1 MSDQTP
7 AAAPAP
13 VNPAIANATQTLAI
27 KELGETVAGV
37 KKQLKTLWISFA
49 VLAVIVVVLAVM
61 TLVPSLRFGMMGRSG
76 FTRGSFGTTNG
87 STFQG
92 GTGGSFGG
100 GAGGATGGTTGGSST
115 TGQ

>member
-13 VNPAIANATQTLAI
+13 ANPAIANATQALAM
-27 KELGETVAGV
+27 KEIGETVAGV

-49 VLAVIVVVLAVM
+49 VLTVVVVVLAVM
-61 TLVPSLRFGMMGRSG
+61 TFVPSLRFGMTGRSG

-87 STFQG
+87 STFGG
-92 GTGGSFGG
+92 GTGGATGG
-100 GAGGATGGTTGGSST
+100 TSGGATGGTTGGSST